1 MRTKNLPTL
10 VAKTATNSRLILS
23 NIVII
28 SLFAVLTLSVILP
41 AMARADCKGTLSPAE
56 FSLYKNRSATFISK
70 MDAGTMQKYK
80 IEWFVGGKNIGSVI
94 KKAGESFILKE
105 STLTSQSFSI
115 TGFYQN
121 GDEWLLSRNKIF
133 PNSEGGMQVR
143 FDDGADGACDNS
155 FVTSPDLTATI
166 KIN

>member
-41 AMARADCKGTLSPAE
+41 ATVRADCEGALGPVD
-56 FSLYKNRSATFISK
+56 FSLYKNRPATFTSK

-80 IEWFVGGKNIGSVI
+80 IEWFIGGK
-94 KKAGESFILKE
+94 AWDQL
-105 STLTSQSFSI
+105 
-115 TGFYQN
+115 
-121 GDEWLLSRNKIF
+121 
-133 PNSEGGMQVR
+133 
-143 FDDGADGACDNS
+143 
-155 FVTSPDLTATI
+155 
-166 KIN
+166 

>member
-10 VAKTATNSRLILS
+10 VAKTVTNSRLTLD

-41 AMARADCKGTLSPAE
+41 AMARAECKGTLSPAE
-56 FSLYKNRSATFISK
+56 FSLYKNRPATFTSK

-80 IEWFVGGKNIGSVI
+80 IEWFIGGKSMGSVI
-94 KKAGESFILKE
+94 KKAGEPFTLKE
-105 STLTSQSFSI
+105 ATLTSQSFSI
-115 TGFYQN
+115 TGFYHN
-121 GDEWLLSRNKIF
+121 SDEWLLSRHKIF

-143 FDDGADGACDNS
+143 FDDGACDNS
-155 FVTSPDLTATI
+155 FVTSPDLTVTI